1 MGVIL
6 YVPGPMLQSITHS
19 VVLGL
24 LYQIGV
30 LVTPQG
36 PCYQCL
42 PQCTVW
48 RVGYTIRVTIMAGLI
63 DLTPQ
68 ALCIWVLNNLHAYD
82 NTVYVA
88 PVLYNIMV
96 IELCTRPP
104 LHSSERAY
112 GNISSVALVQQTCSD
127 VEIFGAMIKV
137 RQDAYQACL
146 LG

>member
-6 YVPGPMLQSITHS
+6 YVPGPMLQSITRS

-24 LYQIGV
+24 LCQIGV
-30 LVTPQG
+30 LVTTQG

-68 ALCIWVLNNLHAYD
+68 ALCIWVLNNLHAMM
-82 NTVYVA
+82 TPCYVA
-88 PVLYNIMV
+88 PVLYNI
-96 IELCTRPP
+96 
-104 LHSSERAY
+104 
-112 GNISSVALVQQTCSD
+112 
-127 VEIFGAMIKV
+127 
-137 RQDAYQACL
+137 
-146 LG
+146 